1 MVGIQKKFQLED
13 KEFSRI
19 SAFLKHAN
27 KLFSTSSFIKNLDTL
42 EIIIFIFKKNHLE
55 NKNTNFKALK
65 EYTNKSDMYLSSFL
79 KSGRETNYLNF
90 KISSRDKRVKNYY
103 LEKNSYEFIRK
114 LKEFD

>member
-1 MVGIQKKFQLED
+1 MGGIQKKFQLED

-42 EIIIFIFKKNHLE
+42 EIIIFIYKKNHLE

-79 KSGRETNYLNF
+79 RSGKETNYLNF
-90 KISSRDKRVKNYY
+90 KFSSKDRRIKNYY